1 MKHSNLIDN
10 EQTLMV
16 PVNIAT
22 PQSNFSVETLSSF
35 MVNVPFMEASNYIVL
50 V

>member
-1 MKHSNLIDN
+1 MKHSNLIGN

-22 PQSNFSVETLSSF
+22 PQSNFNVQTVSSF
-35 MVNVPFMEASNYIVL
+35 VANIPFTAASNYIVSL
-50 V
+50 